1 MSKLADP
8 AIAIVEEFPK
18 EDTRILPGFKK
29 SKTILA
35 ACNDML
41 PFGFG
46 VRPYYIRG
54 IGYVGIFLLMSP
66 IELGIPI
73 VKRVYYGNKTFTEEE
88 PKNVEIYFSVVLL
101 QQDLKITDITVRS
114 NMLLTFLQRSYADLI
129 SKVLNISTSVSK

>member
-54 IGYVGIFLLMSP
+54 IGYVGIFFLMFL
-66 IELGIPI
+66 IVLGISI
-73 VKRVYYGNKTFTEEE
+73 IKRVYYGNKILKEEE
-88 PKNVEIYFSVVLL
+88 TKKEKIYFF
-101 QQDLKITDITVRS
+101 I
-114 NMLLTFLQRSYADLI
+114 FFFF
-129 SKVLNISTSVSK
+129 